1 MAIKLNVDQ
10 TAEVVANCK
19 KVMNSDILDLFQSV
33 AGKLAEAGDN
43 EVSAQL
49 LECCKTSRLLSTL
62 SQNQQ
67 QLLLKSL
74 RK

>member
-33 AGKLAEAGDN
+33 AGKLAEAGDI
-43 EVSAQL
+43 
-49 LECCKTSRLLSTL
+49 STAFRVL
-62 SQNQQ
+62 
-67 QLLLKSL
+67 
-74 RK
+74 

>member
-43 EVSAQL
+43 EVSAQH
-49 LECCKTSRLLSTL
+49 LECC
-62 SQNQQ
+62 
-67 QLLLKSL
+67 
-74 RK
+74 

>member
-49 LECCKTSRLLSTL
+49 PDYF
-62 SQNQQ
+62 
-67 QLLLKSL
+67 QLFHRISNSCY
-74 RK
+74 